1 VDEIIAL
8 IIDDDYKLNSL
19 LKEYFKKNSIELL
32 TCENPIKGLEIV
44 ERENL
49 DIIILDVM
57 LPYID
62 GIRTLREIRKTSN
75 IPIIMLTAKGEVKDK
90 IEGLSQGAD
99 DYLSKPFEPKELIAR
114 MKSIIRRDK
123 RVQEKKLKSNDL
135 VLDPLS
141 KNSKIKDK
149 TLNLTTTEQEILHLF
164 MLHPGEILTR
174 NHIKNKIKVMEG
186 TSLDRAVDIAMSRL
200 RKKLGDSSKF
210 PKYLRTVWGEGYM
223 FVGEVHTES

>member
-1 VDEIIAL
+1 MDEIIAL

-44 ERENL
+44 EREKL

-149 TLNLTTTEQEILHLF
+149 TLN
-164 MLHPGEILTR
+164 
-174 NHIKNKIKVMEG
+174 
-186 TSLDRAVDIAMSRL
+186 
-200 RKKLGDSSKF
+200 
-210 PKYLRTVWGEGYM
+210 
-223 FVGEVHTES
+223 